1 MRTSYHMAIIGSF
14 AIMMLTSMGAVN
26 AELSY
31 DGQLEFANSIE
42 EINGHILAAKKNI
55 ELGNSEQATVH
66 LSHPID
72 LLYDDISKQLKTN
85 SNIDE
90 KLEFSLNILKSTKTD
105 VGIDF
110 FDMQANEIFRV
121 LDETK
126 QALIPADTLN
136 DSFFKLNTIVNI
148 LEMSKTNYNLGMQ
161 SNDELTKLVLL
172 DDSCAFIWRAQD
184 ILYSINDMEL
194 DQKYELEIKLEQTLL
209 NISTNQPLLNTNIQF
224 DKIIDEVGMI
234 DKIELTFQEIDV
246 IKEAGLL
253 DKQSNSHDFVILEQS
268 SIPSWIKI
276 NAHWWADGV
285 VSDVEFLSGI
295 EYLILENILEV
306 PTTSASYDGEINTQ
320 IPSWIKNNAAWW
332 ADGVV
337 SDVEF
342 LSGIE
347 YMLERGILTV

>member
-1 MRTSYHMAIIGSF
+1 MRRSYPISIIGSF
-14 AIMMLTSMGAVN
+14 AIMMFMSMGVAN

-31 DGQLEFANSIE
+31 DSQLEFATSID

-55 ELGNSEQATVH
+55 ELENSEQAAVH

-72 LLYDDISKQLKTN
+72 LLYNNISSQLKTK
-85 SNIDE
+85 SHIDE
-90 KLEFSLNILKSTKTD
+90 KLEFSLNILKNTKTN
-105 VGIDF
+105 VSVDF
-110 FDMQANEIFRV
+110 FEMQANEIYKV

-126 QALIPADTLN
+126 LAVIPADTLN
-136 DSFFKLNTIVNI
+136 DSIFKLNSIANL
-148 LEMSKTNYNLGMQ
+148 LEMSKTNYILGTQ
-161 SNDELTKLVLL
+161 SDDELTKYVLL
-172 DDSCAFIWRAQD
+172 VDSCAFVWRAQE

-209 NISTNQPLLNTNIQF
+209 SISNNQSLFDINTQF
-224 DKIIDEVGMI
+224 DGLIDEIRMI
-234 DKIELTFQEIDV
+234 DKSELTFQEIDV
-246 IKEAGLL
+246 FGEAGLL
-253 DKQSNSHDFVILEQS
+253 EKQNKSHDFVIYEQS
-268 SIPSWIKI
+268 SVPSWIKI

-295 EYLILENILEV
+295 EYLILENVLEI
-306 PTTSASYDGEINTQ
+306 PTTSPSNTGEFDTK
-320 IPSWIKNNAAWW
+320 IPSWIKNNAGWW

-347 YMLERGILTV
+347 YMLEHGILTV